1 MLKNSL
7 FTAFIF
13 FFLSATNIQA
23 QHEHHQPEPAKKKSS
38 AVEKPNAVQPPTNEH
53 KNHQPVAP
61 DKTAADSTHMQLP
74 VQNKAASDTT
84 HSQHMHGGHGGSM
97 GEMPGM
103 THAFSRSLP
112 MNRNGSGT
120 AWNPDETPMYMYMKH
135 AGNWNMMFHGS
146 VYLRYTSQDLF
157 NAGSRGD
164 SKLDAPNWFMAMIQ
178 RPVGKRGLF
187 NFNAMLSL
195 DPITEGKAGYPLL
208 FQSGETYKGQRLVD
222 RQHPHDLFSELSV
235 AYTHQLN
242 PDVDITGYF
251 GLPGEPALGPVA
263 FMHRISSFN
272 NPDAGLGHHW
282 QDATHIT
289 FGVATLG
296 VRYKKWKLEGSSF
309 TGREPNENRFGIDK
323 PLFDSYSYRLNFN
336 PTRSLAMQVSRG
348 FIHSPEAL
356 EPETDVNRTAASV
369 LHSKVLGADK
379 HLTSA
384 LIWGLNDAGPDHRE
398 HSILAESNLQVNK
411 TGIYGRYE
419 WIQKTPEELSLTQFE
434 HDERFNVHAL
444 TLGTSRIV
452 ARQWN
457 TDLSIGLQG
466 TVYAPGPQLKP
477 IYGKVP
483 VSGEI
488 YLRINPSLMRM

>member
-1 MLKNSL
+1 MFKNTLITTFTLLALNSL
-7 FTAFIF
+7 P
-13 FFLSATNIQA
+13 LQA
-23 QHEHHQPEPAKKKSS
+23 QHEQHQAQPA
-38 AVEKPNAVQPPTNEH
+38 T
-53 KNHQPVAP
+53 
-61 DKTAADSTHMQLP
+61 
-74 VQNKAASDTT
+74 DTT
-84 HSQHMHGGHGGSM
+84 HQHHHGMMHNHQAGTDTTQANHNQHSSM
-97 GEMPGM
+97 MPGGMHNMPAM

-146 VYLRYTSQDLF
+146 VYLRYTNQDLF
-157 NAGSRGD
+157 NAGNRGD
-164 SKLDAPNWFMAMIQ
+164 SKLDASNWFMAMIQ

-195 DPITEGKAGYPLL
+195 DPITEGKQGYPLL

-235 AYTHQLN
+235 AYTHQVS
-242 PDVDITGYF
+242 PDVDVTAYF

-272 NPDAGLGHHW
+272 NPDAVLGHHW

-296 VRYKKWKLEGSSF
+296 VRYKNWKLEGSSF
-309 TGREPNENRFGIDK
+309 TGREPNENRYGIDK
-323 PLFDSYSYRLNFN
+323 PLFDSYSYRLSYN
-336 PTRSLAMQVSRG
+336 PTRSLALQVSRG

-356 EPETDVNRTAASV
+356 EPETNVDRTTASI
-369 LHSKVLGADK
+369 LHSKMLGDRK
-379 HLTSA
+379 HITSA
-384 LIWGLNDAGPDHRE
+384 LVWGLNDAGHDHRE
-398 HSILAESNLQVNK
+398 HSVLAESNLQLNK

-419 WIQKTPEELSLTQFE
+419 WIQKTPEELSLEQFE
-434 HDERFNVHAL
+434 HDEIFNVHAL
-444 TLGTSRIV
+444 TLGVSRVV
-452 ARQWN
+452 AQQWN
-457 TDLSIGLQG
+457 TDLTIGVQG
-466 TVYAPGPQLKP
+466 SVYAPGNQLKP

-483 VSGEI
+483 VSGEV
-488 YLRINPSLMRM
+488 YLRINPSLMRMH